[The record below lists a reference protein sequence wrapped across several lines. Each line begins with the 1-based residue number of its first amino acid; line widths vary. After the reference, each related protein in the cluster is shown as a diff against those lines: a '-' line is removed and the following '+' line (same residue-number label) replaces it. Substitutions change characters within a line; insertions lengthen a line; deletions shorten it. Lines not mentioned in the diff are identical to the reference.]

1 MAAIQIDGP
10 AIHAGNEISFF
21 LGWTADTIVMGDLSC
36 LAQINGGLSRR
47 GSPKRARHIADI
59 LAEGLVKDEN

>member
-1 MAAIQIDGP
+1 V
-10 AIHAGNEISFF
+10 
-21 LGWTADTIVMGDLSC
+21 LGDLSC

-59 LAEGLVKDEN
+59 LAEGLVKDRFYEE